1 MGALAV
7 LQATDPLEETRAM
20 AHRALDEWIDALAP
34 FFRSAVPPKLSEL
47 SQHVQKTRL
56 EFLGAC
62 LEAAVEKLY
71 APYLEQEQ
79 ATCPHC
85 RKRLWRKRFDDQT
98 ISTMQGCFTL
108 KRPYFYCSRCRYG
121 FHPIDEA
128 LELAPEE
135 HQYDVQEQTTRL
147 GADLP
152 FERAAEHFSRV
163 SGVTAGSH
171 FTHETLTAI
180 GESASLDLVI
190 PQREEIERRIA
201 EARGDDRVRPVLVV
215 AVDGA
220 HIPIR
225 APAARDEKR
234 PGAYREVK
242 GVRLYL
248 LGRGGERIIS
258 VASWH
263 QVAEV
268 EGFRADLEAI
278 ATRVPQDQVRIAL
291 VADGAPWIWNV
302 VQAAF
307 PTSTQILDYYHCAQH
322 LYTVAHAQYGET
334 LQAKEWVEITLIRL
348 ALNHPERVIG
358 ELREMKPEND
368 SAAEEIRK
376 LINYLSENRHRFAYH
391 RAKNAG
397 MPIGSGGIES
407 ANKFFCHSRMK
418 VTGAWWL
425 EPNSNGMLRIRC
437 AIHNGTFD
445 RVFHHH
451 VKRPQDAREKRSTS
465 P

>member
-1 MGALAV
+1 
-7 LQATDPLEETRAM
+7 M
-20 AHRALDEWIDALAP
+20 AHRALDEWIDGLAP

-71 APYLEQEQ
+71 ASYLEQEQ

-85 RKRLWRKRFDDQT
+85 RKLLNRKRCDEKM
-98 ISTMQGCFTL
+98 ISTMQGRFAL
-108 KRPYFYCSRCRYG
+108 HRPYFYCSRCHYG
-121 FHPIDEA
+121 FHPLDEA
-128 LELAPEE
+128 LELAGEE
-135 HQYDVQEQTTRL
+135 HPYDVQEQTTRL

-163 SGVTAGSH
+163 SGVKAGNH

-180 GESASLDLVI
+180 GESASLELVI
-190 PQREEIERRIA
+190 PDREEIERRIT

-220 HIPIR
+220 HLPIR
-225 APAARDEKR
+225 PAAARDEKR
-234 PGAYREVK
+234 PGEYHEVK

-248 LGRGGERIIS
+248 LGRGERIVS

-268 EGFRADLEAI
+268 QGFRADLEAI
-278 ATRVPQDQVRIAL
+278 AERVPQDQVRIAL

-302 VQAAF
+302 VPAVF
-307 PTSTQILDYYHCAQH
+307 PTGTQILDYYHCAEH
-322 LYTVAHAQYGET
+322 LYAVAHAQYGQT
-334 LQAKEWVEITLIRL
+334 PQAKEWVEITLIRL
-348 ALNHPERVIG
+348 ALNKPERVIG

-368 SAAEEIRK
+368 SAGEEIRK
-376 LINYLSENRHRFAYH
+376 LIHYLSENRDRFAYH

-407 ANKFFCHSRMK
+407 ANKYLCHARMK

-445 RVFHHH
+445 RVFRHH
-451 VKRPQDAREKRSTS
+451 VKQSQHARAQRSTS